1 MPSTIADVAAR
12 AGVSTATVSRVL
24 SGSVPASPWARERVL
39 AAVRE
44 LGYRPSG
51 VARSLKLRRTQ
62 ALGLIVTDIE
72 NPYYPEI
79 VRAVEDAARELDYTL
94 VLCNGADDPEREAS
108 YLEVLADRRVDGI
121 IIATGGLSERHA
133 LWLATRPVP
142 VVIVNSAP
150 AETAIPAVLSD
161 NRAGGRS
168 AAGHLLDLGHRR
180 IGHVMGPSTHTA
192 AADRLAGMRDA
203 LRERGLPPRSL
214 DVAHGDGHVAGGQR
228 AMDEILERA
237 PDVTG
242 VVCYNDLTAIGAVRS
257 IRAHALRVPEDVS
270 VVGFD
275 DLDLASYVDPPLTT
289 VMQQTREMGRWA
301 VERLV
306 RLIKSDGTALDHGP
320 TDVVRLS
327 VRLIERGSTAPPGVP
342 SR

>member
-1 MPSTIADVAAR
+1 
-12 AGVSTATVSRVL
+12 
-24 SGSVPASPWARERVL
+24 
-39 AAVRE
+39 
-44 LGYRPSG
+44 
-51 VARSLKLRRTQ
+51 
-62 ALGLIVTDIE
+62 
-72 NPYYPEI
+72 
-79 VRAVEDAARELDYTL
+79 
-94 VLCNGADDPEREAS
+94 
-108 YLEVLADRRVDGI
+108 
-121 IIATGGLSERHA
+121 
-133 LWLATRPVP
+133 
-142 VVIVNSAP
+142 
-150 AETAIPAVLSD
+150 
-161 NRAGGRS
+161 
-168 AAGHLLDLGHRR
+168 
-180 IGHVMGPSTHTA
+180 
-192 AADRLAGMRDA
+192 
-203 LRERGLPPRSL
+203 
-214 DVAHGDGHVAGGQR
+214 
-228 AMDEILERA
+228 
-237 PDVTG
+237 VTG